1 MSKEQRNVATAL
13 ISPAGGRNVQASQKR
28 SKCKKS
34 VLSLLK
40 ACSFSPKLSLPQKP
54 LFSYLHLK
62 KPANIKMW
70 NSITT
75 PFYKYK
81 KKVMSMKGE
90 SCNIFGETCF
100 RLECTHIHH
109 QSLKLSNFWKF
120 NLQTLH
126 SVSLESCW
134 ISYWSSI
141 ECFCKLWIVFCI
153 QSSNIGVCKNFS
165 VIL

>member
-1 MSKEQRNVATAL
+1 MQKE
-13 ISPAGGRNVQASQKR
+13 
-28 SKCKKS
+28 C
-34 VLSLLK
+34 VLSLHQ
-40 ACSFSPKLSLPQKP
+40 AWSFSPKLSLSQKP
-54 LFSYLHLK
+54 LHC
-62 KPANIKMW
+62 IQR
-70 NSITT
+70 NSIKNDCKCSNVKFNYN
-75 PFYKYK
+75 PILQIQKI
-81 KKVMSMKGE
+81 MSMKSE

-126 SVSLESCW
+126 CVSLESCW

-141 ECFCKLWIVFCI
+141 ECFCKLWIVFGI
-153 QSSNIGVCKNFS
+153 QSSNIGVCKNLS